1 MASDTSIPDKSVSF
15 PRRFFAGVEH
25 HLRIIGALILREM
38 ATRYGRQGLG
48 FVWIVGEP
56 LIFCFGV
63 MLLWSFTKP
72 PYEHGVRLAPF
83 VMTGYM
89 SLIMI
94 RHLISLLSSALQSN
108 LGLLYHRRITP
119 MHILSA
125 RIILELAGSTT
136 AFLIVY
142 LVLLSIEQVSP
153 PYDYLL
159 LYQGWLTLAWVASGF
174 ALVLAGLA
182 MRFEVFERMVGLIS
196 YAMIPLS
203 GVFFMVAWVPPAA
216 QKIYLSVPF
225 VHGVEMIRAAVF
237 GEFVVTHY
245 DPIYPIVWG
254 ACLNIAGLLLIA
266 GAREHMSSD

>member
-1 MASDTSIPDKSVSF
+1 MASDTPLSDKPTSF
-15 PRRFFAGVEH
+15 LRRFAAGVEH
-25 HLRIIGALILREM
+25 HMRIVGALILREM
-38 ATRYGRQGLG
+38 ATRYGRTGLG
-48 FVWIVGEP
+48 FAWIVGEP
-56 LIFCFGV
+56 LLFCFGV
-63 MLLWSFTKP
+63 MILWSFTKS
-72 PYEHGVRLAPF
+72 PYEHGIRLAPF

-94 RHLISLLSSALQSN
+94 RHMISLLSTALQSN

-142 LVLLSIEQVSP
+142 LVLLSLEQVSP
-153 PYDYLL
+153 PFNYLL
-159 LYQGWLTLAWVASGF
+159 LYQGWFTLAWVASGL

-182 MRFEVFERMVGLIS
+182 MRFEVFERMIGLIS

-216 QKIYLSVPF
+216 QKIYLTVPF
-225 VHGVEMIRAAVF
+225 VHGVEMMRAAVF

-245 DPIYPIVWG
+245 DPLYPIIWG

>member
-1 MASDTSIPDKSVSF
+1 MASDTSIPDKSASF

-25 HLRIIGALILREM
+25 HLRIVGALILREM
-38 ATRYGRQGLG
+38 ATRFGRQGLG

-63 MLLWSFTKP
+63 MILWSFTKS
-72 PYEHGVRLAPF
+72 PYEHGIRLAPF

-89 SLIMI
+89 CLIMI
-94 RHLISLLSSALQSN
+94 RHMISLLSSALQSN

-142 LVLLSIEQVSP
+142 LVLLSIEQVSLP
-153 PYDYLL
+153 FNYLL
-159 LYQGWLTLAWVASGF
+159 LYQGWFTLAWVAAGL

-182 MRFEVFERMVGLIS
+182 MRFDVLERMLGLIS

-203 GVFFMVAWVPPAA
+203 GVFFMVSWMPPSA

-225 VHGVEMIRAAVF
+225 VHCVEMIRAAVF
-237 GEFVVTHY
+237 GEFVATHY
-245 DPIYPIVWG
+245 DPVYPIICG

-266 GAREHMSSD
+266 GAREHMASD

>member
-1 MASDTSIPDKSVSF
+1 MASDTSIPDKSSF
-15 PRRFFAGVEH
+15 PRRFFAVVEH

-142 LVLLSIEQVSP
+142 LVLLSIEQVSL

-159 LYQGWLTLAWVASGF
+159 LYQGWLTLAWVASGL

-182 MRFEVFERMVGLIS
+182 MRFEVFERMLGLIS

-237 GEFVVTHY
+237 GEFVVTYY
-245 DPIYPIVWG
+245 DPVYPIIWG
-254 ACLNIAGLLLIA
+254 ACLNVAGLLLIA